1 MVKGTVK
8 GTATKQ
14 QCIFYSGTDTSGSF
28 FCLKTTDGH
37 HASLET
43 ILTYP
48 LYKSRTTDV
57 DGYHISYVEG
67 KTHTSSSVVGDPYIV
82 PLDGSEVWKM
92 PNFEG
97 YSRMLQGTLNDKKL
111 TINVK
116 TTISSPE
123 EAKENKDYSR
133 AMLKTLNLDL
143 EELEKEGLIFDDMG
157 EAFMR
162 QLWVKYGDSETII
175 DMEKLTQT
183 NNIDFK
189 SSKTTEFAAFDKYD
203 CHHADSIKIPI
214 ENNLSLII
222 SKYPNPQ
229 VRTGF
234 KLEGNIKQIENTTG
248 VLCNKMYKNDM
259 KLKRFTS
266 TKPLT
271 QTKNRQPRSVKYEQY
286 WNSDGKE
293 ETMKLDVY

>member
-14 QCIFYSGTDTSGSF
+14 LCVLYNPDSKKFYY
-28 FCLKTTDGH
+28 
-37 HASLET
+37 LET
-43 ILTYP
+43 NDGEPAGLDAILTYP
-48 LYKSRTTDV
+48 TVINRTTDV
-57 DGYHISYVEG
+57 DGYHITYVEE
-67 KTHTSSSVVGDPYIV
+67 THTSSSSVVGDPYIV

-97 YSRMLQGTLNDKKL
+97 YSRMLQGTLNGKRL

-116 TTISSPE
+116 TTISSLE

-162 QLWVKYGDSETII
+162 QLWIKYGDSETIV
-175 DMEKLTQT
+175 DMEKLTLT

-189 SSKTTEFAAFDKYD
+189 SSKTTEYAAFDKYD
-203 CHHADSIKIPI
+203 CHHAESIKIPI
-214 ENNLSLII
+214 ENNLSLIV

-234 KLEGNIKQIENTTG
+234 KLQGNIKEIENATG
-248 VLCNKMYKNDM
+248 VLCHKMYKKDM
-259 KLKRFTS
+259 KLKTLTS

-271 QTKNRQPRSVKYEQY
+271 QTKNRKPRCVKYEQY
-286 WNSDGKE
+286 WNSEGKE

>member
-1 MVKGTVK
+1 VKGTVK

-14 QCIFYSGTDTSGSF
+14 LCILYDDVTKRFCYLTTNDGDTAGF
-28 FCLKTTDGH
+28 
-37 HASLET
+37 ET
-43 ILTYP
+43 IITHPARKEWTTY
-48 LYKSRTTDV
+48 V
-57 DGYHISYVEG
+57 DGVSINYMNSTTN
-67 KTHTSSSVVGDPYIV
+67 KSSSVVGDPYIV

-97 YSRMLQGTLNDKKL
+97 YSRMLQGTFNNKNL

-143 EELEKEGLIFDDMG
+143 EELEKQGLVFDDMG

-175 DMEKLTQT
+175 DMEKLTLT

-189 SSKTTEFAAFDKYD
+189 SSKTTEYAAFDKYD
-203 CHHADSIKIPI
+203 CHHAESIKIPI
-214 ENNLSLII
+214 ENNLSLIV

-229 VRTGF
+229 VR
-234 KLEGNIKQIENTTG
+234 
-248 VLCNKMYKNDM
+248 
-259 KLKRFTS
+259 
-266 TKPLT
+266 
-271 QTKNRQPRSVKYEQY
+271 
-286 WNSDGKE
+286 
-293 ETMKLDVY
+293 